1 MPASMATCDQ
11 PFDLLVTS
19 RTSPDGTMWTSPL
32 LARSVVVRN
41 VTRSTTPVTPLMVIS
56 SPIVYCPS
64 ASRKRPFSRSL
75 TIVWA
80 PKPTAN
86 PSTPADASSA
96 PVLTPSVASPLMSPM
111 PTTTATAR

>member
-19 RTSPDGTMWTSPL
+19 RTSPDGTMCTSPL
-32 LARSVVVRN
+32 VARSVVVRS
-41 VTRSTTPVTPLMVIS
+41 VTRSTMPVTPAIVIS

-64 ASRKRPFSRSL
+64 ASRNSPLSRSF

-80 PKPTAN
+80 PKPTAK
-86 PSTPADASSA
+86 PSTPAEASSA
-96 PVLTPSVASPLMSPM
+96 PVLTPSTARALIAPM